1 MSQTGTTIL
10 VPPSPQ
16 TPDDPIFLRDGFF
29 IAVLAVRLCS
39 LLDRPRVRRPRHL
52 RPSRGR
58 AGVRGHIPTQR
69 NRRIACSVD
78 PVRYRRH
85 NRVELFFNKLNHF
98 RRIATS
104 FENSRET
111 SLVQCVSL
119 QPATGPGLIGRRPRP
134 CLLPKCVTNMLCRR
148 SPKGNL
154 WRRLIYLQQIR
165 IFLGNAARGVSGNIT
180 GQVND

>member
-1 MSQTGTTIL
+1 MSQTETTIL

-104 FENSRET
+104 FEKLARD
-111 SLVQCVSL
+111 
-119 QPATGPGLIGRRPRP
+119 
-134 CLLPKCVTNMLCRR
+134 
-148 SPKGNL
+148 
-154 WRRLIYLQQIR
+154 
-165 IFLGNAARGVSGNIT
+165 FLGAVRIASTRHRARTYRST
-180 GQVND
+180 TSALPASKMCD